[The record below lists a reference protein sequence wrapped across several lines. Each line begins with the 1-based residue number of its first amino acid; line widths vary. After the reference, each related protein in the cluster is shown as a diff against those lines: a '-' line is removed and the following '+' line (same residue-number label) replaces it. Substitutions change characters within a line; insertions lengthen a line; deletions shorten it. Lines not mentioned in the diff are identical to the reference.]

1 MKVKTE
7 LVHLNSADCCGCGTC
22 VLVCPRQAIEM
33 VSKELGSLYP
43 EVNQELCIGC
53 GLCDV
58 YCAYRQRVEALDGEP
73 LRTFAATMTDKAKLE
88 KSASGG
94 VAAAASEA
102 FIKADGVVVG
112 CSLEPE
118 NGSLIPKHIMV
129 RDEADLWKFR
139 GSKYVQSTLGSSF
152 EQIKRCLEADRRV
165 LFIGTPCQVD
175 SLRHFLSKTN
185 TENLF
190 AVDIICHGVPSA
202 ELFAGYLKTLK
213 RQIESFSF
221 RDKVFGWGLTASYT
235 YRDKRGKLKKY
246 VLSPGVSSYYTYF
259 LDGETYRESCYTC
272 KYASGDRVGDITIGD
287 FWGIEQECPQ
297 LLKENGGEFNSC
309 EGIST
314 ILVNTEKGQRLMN
327 EYASALLLKEVE
339 FCKVAK
345 WNRQLTKPSSSS
357 HMRTELGNAYSKR
370 GYAGIEKSFREQ
382 LGLRLYVRIM
392 KVMMKN
398 AIRKINSWY
407 F

>member
-7 LVHLNSADCCGCGTC
+7 LLRQNRADCCGCGTC
-22 VLVCPRQAIEM
+22 TLVCPKQAIKM
-33 VSKELGSLYP
+33 VPKELGSLYP
-43 EVNQELCIGC
+43 EVNQALCIGC

-58 YCAYRQRVEALDGEP
+58 YCAYRKRAEALEGEP

-94 VAAAASEA
+94 VAAAVSEA

-112 CSLEPE
+112 CSLESE
-118 NGSLIPKHIMV
+118 NGSLVPKHIMV
-129 RDEADLWKFR
+129 RDESDLWKFR
-139 GSKYVQSTLGSSF
+139 GSKYVQSTLGSCF
-152 EQIKRCLEADRRV
+152 EQIKRCLKENRRV
-165 LFIGTPCQVD
+165 LFIGTPCQID
-175 SLRHFLSKTN
+175 SLRQFLRQTN

-213 RQIESFSF
+213 GQVESFSF
-221 RDKVFGWGLTASYT
+221 RDKMYGWGLTASYT
-235 YRDKRGKLKKY
+235 CRKRNGKIKKY
-246 VLSPGVSSYYTYF
+246 MLSPGVSSYYSNF

-272 KYASGDRVGDITIGD
+272 KYANGNRVGDITIGD

-297 LLKENGGEFNSC
+297 FLKENGGEFNSR

-314 ILVNTEKGQRLMN
+314 VLVNTEKGQRLMN
-327 EYASALLLKEVE
+327 EYGSALLMKEAE

-345 WNRQLTKPSSSS
+345 GNRQLTKPSSSS

-370 GYAGIEKSFREQ
+370 GYPGIEKCFREQ

-392 KVMMKN
+392 KEGIKH
-398 AIRKINSWY
+398 IIWKYR
-407 F
+407 